1 MGFGKEESITQV
13 DEILSIAKTMWLLEN
28 RDGSAFVAVCGHV
41 QGL

>member
-28 RDGSAFVAVCGHV
+28 RDGSALVALRGHV